1 MTVSETD
8 LYKILKKK
16 IGEKEADSLIGFVK
30 AEVNEKFESQKS
42 YFASKEDVANSKA
55 DIIKWMF
62 IFWVGQLAAVFA
74 ILEFLS

>member
-1 MTVSETD
+1 
-8 LYKILKKK
+8 
-16 IGEKEADSLIGFVK
+16 VK
-30 AEVNEKFESQKS
+30 KS

-74 ILEFLS
+74 ISKFLA